1 MTRINSASP
10 TLPGGLLYFFR
21 YLYKL
26 YQAGFSEVLNSSPL
40 GPSMVKLSAM
50 KTTDLDYELPE
61 DLIAQEPCEPR
72 DMARMMV
79 IDRAR
84 GTIDIDVFHNLPAY
98 LDAGDCLVLNDTRV
112 IRARLFGRKRTGGR
126 VEVFLLRESAPGE
139 WEALVRPSAKVKPG
153 TPVQFAEGVEARV
166 ADVLPGGR
174 RLVRFNRP
182 DVLPVL
188 ETMGVIPLP
197 PYIHRE
203 TPDERDAERY
213 QTVYAQAPGA
223 VAAPT
228 AGLHFTPRVFEAL
241 EAKGVKQTRL
251 TLHVGYGT
259 FRPIQSDAVADH
271 RLEAEEYEFP
281 EETAELLNATRD
293 QGGRV
298 VAVGT
303 TSTRVLETQAQNGR
317 FQAGHGQTAHY
328 IHPPYE
334 FHGVDVLQTNFHLP
348 RSSLLALV
356 CAFAGRELVFEA
368 YERAVRERFRFYS
381 YGDVMLIL

>member
-1 MTRINSASP
+1 
-10 TLPGGLLYFFR
+10 
-21 YLYKL
+21 
-26 YQAGFSEVLNSSPL
+26 
-40 GPSMVKLSAM
+40 M
-50 KTTDLDYELPE
+50 KTADLDYELPE

-84 GTIDIDVFHNLPAY
+84 GTIDIDVFRNLPAY
-98 LDAGDCLVLNDTRV
+98 LVTGDCLVLNDTRV

-153 TPVQFAEGVEARV
+153 TPVQFAEGVEAIV

-303 TSTRVLETQAQNGR
+303 TSTRVLETQAQNSR